1 MFRLEVGDAEQAGVL
16 VDAPHRHVARRRHPR
31 PVAVPLDL
39 GAGDGLVASEDGD
52 QQAEINLSDPLSKNE
67 MITDDQICNF

>member
-1 MFRLEVGDAEQAGVL
+1 MLRLEVGDAEQAGVL

-39 GAGDGLVASEDGD
+39 GAGDWLVASEDYNRR
-52 QQAEINLSDPLSKNE
+52 AEISRTDHLRSSLNKN
-67 MITDDQICNF
+67 N